1 MIETEAISILLYY
14 YSMTDRN
21 IYEPYFK
28 DRKTLMPEVLV
39 VVLVRI
45 GFQRK

>member
-1 MIETEAISILLYY
+1 METEAISILLYH

-21 IYEPYFK
+21 IYGPYFK
-28 DRKTLMPEVLV
+28 DRETLMPEVLV

-45 GFQRK
+45 GFQKK